1 MTSRNIGGVLDM
13 AAMATLYGRDA
24 HRPIDGEALQAECRR
39 LRDSGLMAH
48 DIAATL
54 RIGVGAVH
62 QALGEVAA

>member
-1 MTSRNIGGVLDM
+1 MTSRTSIGGPIDW
-13 AAMATLYGRDA
+13 ATLYGRDQY
-24 HRPIDGEALQAECRR
+24 RPDDGETLQAECRR

-62 QALGEVAA
+62 QALGNVAT